1 MASKERG
8 SSQGGMSRRGFLKLA
23 GVGLVGVSLG
33 TGWSRTGWSQLPDT
47 IRIGAMFPLNLAEGA
62 QAQEGAELAVRLIN
76 EAGGIAGQTQIE
88 LVTVDDKCSGSEATK
103 VANDLISQ
111 GVQFVIGN
119 FCSGAALATQPIL
132 AAAGIPQI
140 LWAFATDLTGA
151 SREENNAILSVRLGP
166 QAKIEMAPLAK
177 YAVVANGHKRFF
189 AFAQDTGFGRSM
201 VEAFRQ
207 TLEGL
212 GGEFV
217 EEPQFFPIFQL
228 GAIGPLIT
236 AAKASGAEA
245 VLGIGLAPE
254 EIEMVTQFN
263 TQGLREAGMTF
274 YGTDLL
280 NDTAFQ
286 EAVPDSEKDGIY
298 FPWVYD
304 NGDSPRTFDRAEPEP
319 GARRMDEAF
328 RTHFGRPA
336 VRNNGWGWGSI
347 ELIRQSIEQLGSAV
361 PTAVAEYWLQGATEA
376 TTGPTFELP
385 FGNYGFL
392 ICGQANMRTGV
403 GTYREGVRTLVAD
416 RDFGNDVVID
426 LCS

>member
-1 MASKERG
+1 MAQAKG
-8 SSQGGMSRRGFLKLA
+8 SSSQEGVSRREFLKLT
-23 GVGLVGVSLG
+23 GVGLAGMGLG
-33 TGWSRTGWSQLPDT
+33 AVLGRTSWSQLPAT
-47 IRIGAMFPLNLAEGA
+47 LRIGAMFPLNLAEGS
-62 QAQEGAELAVRLIN
+62 QAQEGAELAVQLIN
-76 EAGGIAGQTQIE
+76 AAGGIAGRTQIE
-88 LVTVDDKCSGSEATK
+88 LVTVDDKCSGSEASK

-119 FCSGAALATQPIL
+119 FCSGAALATQPIF

-140 LWAFATDLTGA
+140 LWAFATELTGA
-151 SREENNAILSVRLGP
+151 SRTENNASLSVRLGP

-177 YAVVANGHKRFF
+177 YAVVVNGHKRFF

-201 VEAFRQ
+201 VEAFRE
-207 TLEGL
+207 TLESL

-217 EEPQFFPIFQL
+217 DEPQFFPIFQL
-228 GAIGPLIT
+228 GAIGPIIT

-286 EAVPDSEKDGIY
+286 EAIPGSDKDGIY

-304 NGDSPRTFDRAEPEP
+304 NGESPRTFPRRKPEP
-319 GARRMDEAF
+319 GAQKMDEAF
-328 RTHFGRPA
+328 REHLGKPA

-347 ELIRQSIEQLGSAV
+347 ELIRQSIEQLGTAD
-361 PTAVAEYWLQGATEA
+361 PTTVAQYWLEGATGA
-376 TTGPTFELP
+376 TTGPVFELP

-392 ICGQANMRTGV
+392 ACGQANMRTGV
-403 GTYREGVRTLVAD
+403 GTYVKGVRTLITD
-416 RDFGNDVVID
+416 RSFGDDVVTE